1 MAIEINQTTDYTI
14 NELIIVTKHGN
25 IDISGI
31 FEEINIYDSIM
42 TPCMSGNIVIR
53 DAVGLSVNLLFDGSE
68 FILIDISKGDD
79 QLTFKR
85 SFRLYK
91 QSERKASNQNSEVY
105 VLNFVADEFL
115 YSEQQKINQSY
126 TNTYSEIALRILTDY
141 LDLGLKKNTIGI
153 VEPSYG
159 LKDIVVP
166 NLSPFDAL
174 RWLAKKAVDY
184 NQVPNFLFFQNSQ
197 GYNFA
202 TLSTLFSQQQL
213 FNVNFNPKNVAI
225 SENKELLGA
234 RYVKVVGQYDT
245 IESTRSGTYAGSF
258 IGFDPL
264 TRNIQTYNVNGYDTY
279 QKMSHGNLNPNINLA
294 ANRDN
299 KLNASMNQSKK
310 TLFIF
315 PGSRA
320 STDYIKQ
327 NTPTALSFQDDSQ
340 NYLLQRNSIFG
351 NLMQKRVHL
360 VLPGNFAVSSGF
372 NLYLDMPVRSQKD
385 TSGDNTDET
394 LSGKYLVIGTRHI
407 IKYNRHETLVEVA
420 TDSTNKPL
428 TLGQNAALRGATDYA

>member
-1 MAIEINQTTDYTI
+1 MTLEINQTTDYTI
-14 NELIIVTKHGN
+14 NELTIVTKHGN

-31 FEEINIYDSIM
+31 FEEINLYDSIM

-53 DAVGLSVNLLFDGSE
+53 DAVGLSINLLFDGSE

-91 QSERKASNQNSEVY
+91 QSERKATNQNSEMY

-115 YSEQQKINQSY
+115 YSEQQKITQSY
-126 TNTYSEIALRILTDY
+126 TNTYSEIALRILNDY
-141 LDLGLKKNTIGI
+141 LELNNDKLGI

-159 LKDIVVP
+159 LKDVVVP

-174 RWLAKKAVDY
+174 RWMAKKAVDY
-184 NQVPNFLFFQNSQ
+184 NNVPNFLFFENSN
-197 GYNFA
+197 GYNFV
-202 TLSTLFSQQQL
+202 TLSTLFSMPEL
-213 FNVNFNPKNVAI
+213 FKVNFNPKNVAI
-225 SENKELLGA
+225 SGNNELLGA

-245 IESTRSGTYAGSF
+245 IESTRSGTYSGSF

-264 TRNIQTYNVNGYDTY
+264 TRSVKTFNVNGYETY
-279 QKMSHGNLNPNINLA
+279 QKMNHGNSNPNINLA
-294 ANRDN
+294 VNRDN
-299 KLNASMNQSKK
+299 QFNSNMNQSKK

-315 PGSRA
+315 PGSRT
-320 STDYIKQ
+320 STEYIKQ
-327 NTPTALSFQDDSQ
+327 NSPASLSFQDDSQ

-351 NLMQKRVHL
+351 NLMQKRVHM
-360 VLPGNFAVSSGF
+360 VLPGNFAVSSGH

-385 TSGDNTDET
+385 TSGGDNTDET

-428 TLGQNAALRGATDYA
+428 TLGQNAALRSAADYA